1 MKKLFF
7 TLALV
12 LGMATL
18 ASANTYKL
26 NNASVEA
33 KFAASQDVTTEL
45 TALTSNTENFATV
58 LGGDQSKVGFLVRA
72 FFCGSFS
79 IHRMYMGSGFMWM
92 YCIPV
97 AGSLTAFIDFWYVV
111 IKGEEG
117 LSKYSNSTKFWAFK
131 D

>member
-7 TLALV
+7 TLTLV
-12 LGMATL
+12 FGLATL

-33 KFAASQDVTTEL
+33 KFATSQDVTSEMS
-45 TALTSNTENFATV
+45 ALTSNTENYASI
-58 LGGDQSKVGFLVRA
+58 LGGDQSMGGFLVRA
-72 FFCGSFS
+72 AFCGTFS
-79 IHRMYMGSGFMWM
+79 IHRMYMGSSFMWM

-97 AGSLTAFIDFWYVV
+97 AGQLTTAIDFWYVV
-111 IKGEEG
+111 FKGQEG
-117 LSKYSNSTKFWAFK
+117 LSKYSNSSKFWAFK

>member
-45 TALTSNTENFATV
+45 NALTSNTENFATL
-58 LGGDQSKVGFLVRA
+58 LGGDQSKGGFLVRA
-72 FFCGSFS
+72 FFCGTFS
-79 IHRMYMGSGFMWM
+79 IHRMYMGSNFMWL

-97 AGSLTAFIDFWYVV
+97 VGGTVGFIDFCYVL
-111 IKGEEG
+111 IKGDEA
-117 LSKYSNSTKFWAFK
+117 LSKYANNTKFWVLGE
-131 D
+131 

>member
-7 TLALV
+7 TLTLV
-12 LGMATL
+12 FGLATL

-45 TALTSNTENFATV
+45 NALTSNTENYATI
-58 LGGDQSKVGFLVRA
+58 LGGDQSKGGFLVRA
-72 FFCGSFS
+72 LFCGYFS
-79 IHRMYMGSGFMWM
+79 IHRMYMGSSFMWM

-97 AGSLTAFIDFWYVV
+97 VGGVTAFVDFCYVLF
-111 IKGEEG
+111 KGDEA
-117 LSKYSNSTKFWAFK
+117 LSKYSNNTTFWVFK

>member
-7 TLALV
+7 TLSLV
-12 LGMATL
+12 LGLATV

-33 KFAASQDVTTEL
+33 KFAASQDVTTESV
-45 TALTSNTENFATV
+45 ALASTENYTTV
-58 LGGDQSKVGFLVRA
+58 LGGDQSIGGFLVRA
-72 FFCGSFS
+72 AFCGTFS
-79 IHRMYMGSGFMWM
+79 IHRMYMGSSFMWM

-97 AGSLTAFIDFWYVV
+97 AGQLTSAIDFWYV
-111 IKGEEG
+111 IFKGQEG
-117 LSKYSNSTKFWAFK
+117 LSKYSNSSKFWAFK